1 MPIRITANR
10 IYFNDGSYIE
20 TANINPGDG
29 FASGTKMFF
38 YQTTP
43 PTGWT
48 KVTTYNNTALR
59 VVSGTASTYTTGMD
73 FTSTFNSSRIVSG
86 TVSISLADHS
96 FTTGAT
102 TPSISLQSSSVSGLN
117 FSSPTIDN
125 SGTINVSVSADSTSI
140 TTTSGSADVSNS
152 PYFSISRVS
161 TGMDSHSHSTP
172 NTDISISYY
181 TGTFHSDELGTQLT
195 VLDPNSSPTK
205 NYVSATTGSYGS
217 GSDHEHGQGT
227 VSMTNNGNH
236 NHSVDLSHSHSPAT
250 TVLSNHNHTNYSISG
265 SFDSS
270 GTHTHTVTAG
280 SHSHTAS
287 LSHSVSASF
296 SGNAMNFSVN
306 YVDLIL
312 AQKD

>member
-20 TANINPGDG
+20 TANITPGDG

-59 VVSGTASTYTTGMD
+59 VVSGTASAYTTGMD
-73 FTSTFNSSRIVSG
+73 FTSAFNSSRIVSG
-86 TVSISLADHS
+86 SVSISLADHS
-96 FTTGAT
+96 FTTGST
-102 TPSISLQSSSVSGLN
+102 TPSISLQSSSISGLN
-117 FSSPTIDN
+117 FSSPTINN
-125 SGTINVSVSADSTSI
+125 SGTIDVSASANSTTINIMSDY
-140 TTTSGSADVSNS
+140 ADVTNS

-172 NTDISISYY
+172 DTDISISYY
-181 TGTFHSDELGTQLT
+181 TGTMHSDELGTQLT
-195 VLDPNSSPTK
+195 VLDPSSSPTK
-205 NYVSATTGSYGS
+205 NYTSTTTGSYGS
-217 GSDHEHGQGT
+217 NSEHEHGQGT
-227 VSMTNNGNH
+227 ISIVNNGNH
-236 NHSVDLSHSHSPAT
+236 RHSVDLSHSHSSAT
-250 TVLSNHNHTNYSISG
+250 MSLSDHNHTNYSISG

-270 GTHTHTVTAG
+270 GTHTHTVTVG

-296 SGNAMNFSVN
+296 SGTPMNFSVN
-306 YVDLIL
+306 YIDLIL